1 MPAKTS
7 RSTSCPEIR
16 ADGRQQRTLSVRP
29 QPQTPNPRG
38 PDSAGPSP
46 GLPRAHTAL
55 AFADVITLAV
65 GFGLATG
72 LGEVVI
78 RSALKFAFGHL
89 MRVPLQFVWM
99 APIAN
104 VVLFSLTGVAIWI
117 LGRVVPPLLSRR
129 PVMAIFAALTFLA
142 WLLLVPRLSPWAAL
156 LLSAGLG
163 WQLSKM
169 LAKAQ
174 SRWRPH
180 LALITTIVLL
190 TLGVNAVLFFRERVA
205 TGSLGAVRDG
215 APNVLL
221 IIWDTVR
228 ARSLSLYG
236 RELPTTPRLEALAD
250 RGVTFTQAIST
261 SPWTLPAHASMF
273 TGRLP
278 HETSVAWYSP
288 LDGEHMTL
296 AERLQEHGWMTA
308 AFAAN
313 ILYVDWEHGLFRGF
327 AHFED
332 FRVTPGQIMVSSS
345 IGGRILQGD
354 GGWTPGFLRTL
365 LGHEQEFIGRK
376 WADQV
381 NADFLA
387 WLDNSGTDRPFFA
400 ALNFFDAHLP
410 YAPPAPFDTLFGPR
424 RRETSFGERF
434 SRLVDDRDKW
444 DLGAGDLEAEV
455 RMYEASIAYLDDRL
469 AMLIDSL
476 AARGLLDNTLVIV
489 TSDHGEAFGEHEDFE
504 HGSSLYFEQTHVPL
518 VISLPGRVPEGV
530 VIDEPVSTREIA
542 ATIEAIATDVT
553 APAMPGPSLTRFWS
567 GVASETPN
575 VAVSELVPGRA
586 PDDRMTSVLAAGLK
600 YIVNVD
606 DRFELYDAGRDW
618 REERD
623 MSAIAGADTL
633 MNRLRSAVDRATSCG
648 GLQCCCPLPPNAFPS
663 SHGANTRTPIRQ

>member
-1 MPAKTS
+1 MM
-7 RSTSCPEIR
+7 
-16 ADGRQQRTLSVRP
+16 L
-29 QPQTPNPRG
+29 
-38 PDSAGPSP
+38 
-46 GLPRAHTAL
+46 AL
-55 AFADVITLAV
+55 

-72 LGEVVI
+72 LGEIVL

-99 APIAN
+99 APLAN
-104 VVLFSLTGVAIWI
+104 VGLFALTGVAVWI
-117 LGRVVPPLLSRR
+117 LGKMAPPLLSRR
-129 PVMAIFAALTFLA
+129 PVMAIFVALTFLA

-163 WQLSKM
+163 WQFSKM
-169 LAKAQ
+169 PAMREAL
-174 SRWRPH
+174 SRWRAQVA
-180 LALITTIVLL
+180 LATTILLL
-190 TLGVNAVLFFRERVA
+190 TLCVNAVLYFRERAA
-205 TGSLGAVRDG
+205 TGSQVAARDG

-236 RELPTTPRLEALAD
+236 HELATTPRLEALAD
-250 RGVTFTQAIST
+250 RGATFTQAIST

-288 LDGEHMTL
+288 LDRAHATL

-345 IGGRILQGD
+345 IGGRILRGD

-365 LGHEQEFIGRK
+365 LGHEHEFIGRK

-434 SRLVDDRDKW
+434 ARLLDGRDKW
-444 DLGAGDLEAEV
+444 DLGAEDLEAEV

-469 AMLIDSL
+469 AMLLDSL
-476 AARGLLDNTLVIV
+476 AARGVLDNTLVIV

-518 VISLPGRVPEGV
+518 VISLPGHVPEGF

-542 ATIEAIATDVT
+542 ATIEAIATDGT

-567 GVASETPN
+567 GFASGTPN
-575 VAVSELVPGRA
+575 VAVSELVPGRS
-586 PDDRMTSVLAAGLK
+586 PDDRMTSILATGLK

-606 DRFELYDAGRDW
+606 ERIELYDAERDW
-618 REERD
+618 PEARD
-623 MSAIAGADTL
+623 LSAIAGGDTL
-633 MNRLRSAVDRATSCG
+633 LNRLRSAVDRATSCG

-663 SHGANTRTPIRQ
+663 SRGADTRAPGAIRQ